1 MPWLLENGKCY
12 SFEEIKRGV
21 AESSSAIRFCNAWL
35 TGQAEFILQTSGS
48 TGAPKSITVTHEQ
61 LRASARITAEY
72 LKLKSEQTA
81 LVCLDISF
89 VAGLMMLV
97 RAMEVGMNI
106 LVTHPEANP
115 LQSLDP
121 TIQVDFTAFVPLQV
135 EAILK
140 SPQRERLNTI
150 KNVIIGGAPV
160 SEQTKA
166 ALQPFTNNL
175 YATYGMTETLTHIA
189 LQKINE
195 VTDNTFQVLPGF
207 VIGTDARG
215 CLTIKA
221 NHLGNDVIITN
232 DLVELV
238 SKNQFRW
245 LGRIDGVINSGGV
258 KIIPERIEAA
268 IAEVFTYLNIN
279 NHFFVAGVP
288 HAQLGESVV
297 LIIEGNLQKVLLD
310 SITKALA
317 EALPRYENP
326 KSIQCI
332 ERFVYTN
339 TGKINRPATL
349 VLITNNLGDRN

>member
-1 MPWLLENGKCY
+1 MPWLQENGKRY
-12 SFEEIKRGV
+12 TFDEIKTGV

-35 TGQAEFILQTSGS
+35 TGQAEFTLQTSGS
-48 TGAPKSITVTHEQ
+48 TGAPKSISVTREQ
-61 LRASARITAEY
+61 LRASARITADY
-72 LKLKSEQTA
+72 LKLKPEQTA

-115 LQSLDP
+115 LQSFDP
-121 TIQVDFTAFVPLQV
+121 AINVDFAAFVPFQI

-150 KNVIIGGAPV
+150 KNVIIGGAPL
-160 SEQTKA
+160 SEQAKVE
-166 ALQPFTNNL
+166 LQPFTNNV

-195 VTDNTFQVLPGF
+195 VADKTFQVLPGF
-207 VIGTDARG
+207 VIATDTRG

-221 NHLGNDVIITN
+221 NHLGNDIITN

-258 KIIPERIEAA
+258 KIIPEKVEAV
-268 IAEVFTYLNIN
+268 IATIFNKLNLPN
-279 NHFFVAGVP
+279 SFFMAGLP
-288 HAQLGESVV
+288 HMQLGEAVCLVV
-297 LIIEGNLQKVLLD
+297 EGVL
-310 SITKALA
+310 TKEQTESLA
-317 EALPRYENP
+317 QTFSQTLSRYENP
-326 KSIQCI
+326 KAIHCV
-332 ERFVYTN
+332 EKFVYT
-339 TGKINRPATL
+339 TSGKINRPETVLL
-349 VLITNNLGDRN
+349 VENKRSAY